1 MKPVAKPEL
10 FMLTLVQCA
19 VYRHTTKALAQQLK
33 AGGFLFL
40 GIWLKR
46 TTKGQAKQTKGVH
59 ELTRVETRTFH
70 ATSRPVCS
78 V

>member
-1 MKPVAKPEL
+1 MKPVLKPERFTAL
-10 FMLTLVQCA
+10 IDQCV
-19 VYRHTTKALAQQLK
+19 VYRHTTKVLAQQLK

-59 ELTRVETRTFH
+59 KTHVETRTIH
-70 ATSRPVCS
+70 AISCPVCS